1 MNMDINR
8 NYRVDSAPRLTDWT
22 TSSLMLMMMMMMMWS
37 LSTAPAVRIMIWIVM
52 HEIETN
58 SCDAARRI
66 IDTTASSGGVV
77 IIVAMVVAV
86 GSKRHGIFLHRH
98 AWP

>member
-22 TSSLMLMMMMMMMWS
+22 TSPLVLMMMIMWS
-37 LSTAPAVRIMIWIVM
+37 LSTPTIRIMIWIVM

-66 IDTTASSGGVV
+66 IDTTASSVVVV

-86 GSKRHGIFLHRH
+86 GSKRHGIFLHCH
-98 AWP
+98 PWP

>member
-22 TSSLMLMMMMMMMWS
+22 TSPLVLMMMMWS
-37 LSTAPAVRIMIWIVM
+37 STPTTVRIMIWIVM

-66 IDTTASSGGVV
+66 IDTTASSVV
-77 IIVAMVVAV
+77 DVIVVVAV
-86 GSKRHGIFLHRH
+86 VGSKCHGIFLHCH
-98 AWP
+98 PWP